1 MKIFVAFL
9 LVILIFGCSG
19 EGVDPAP
26 TSQPI
31 VVAVL
36 PDQSKDALLARHM
49 PLLEYLESTT
59 SYDFELVIPLDY
71 ADLLDQFDAGD
82 IDLAWFGGLTFT
94 RAERQSQAV
103 PLAFRDIDSE
113 FTSCY
118 MSRSDETRTR
128 IRDFAE
134 SDFSFGPYLS
144 TSGHLMPRYFLE
156 REGIIPERF
165 FSSTRH
171 SSAHDQTARWVS
183 DGTVTVGVAN
193 CVIVQSMLD
202 NGLLSDDDIRIF
214 ETTPPYSDYVWAVN
228 SSMDKHT
235 RKMLLDA
242 LLALDATLPQH
253 RSILRLQGANA
264 YLPAAS
270 GNFVLVRTAAQQ
282 LGLDGIEN

>member
-9 LVILIFGCSG
+9 LVLLIFGCSG

-94 RAERQSQAV
+94 RAERQSQAI
-103 PLAFRDIDSE
+103 PLAFRDIDSQ

-118 MSRSDETRTR
+118 MSRSDETGTR
-128 IRDFAE
+128 IGDFAE

-193 CVIVQSMLD
+193 CVIVQSMFD
-202 NGLLSDDDIRIF
+202 TGLLSDDDIRIF

-228 SSMDKHT
+228 SSMDKQT